1 MVSMDGLQM
10 SWSATVTLDGQAYSL
25 QVAHKVAYAL
35 AATLTILVGRTG
47 DHLELRI
54 SPAERSDEITESSA
68 QELVVRSLND
78 FALREHIQRETA
90 GLRELLAQAALKE
103 AGL

>member
-1 MVSMDGLQM
+1 M
-10 SWSATVTLDGQAYSL
+10 SWSVTVTLDGQVYSL

-35 AATLTILVGRTG
+35 APTVTILVCKTA
-47 DHLELRI
+47 DSLELRI
-54 SPAERSDEITESSA
+54 SPAEGSEELTESSA
-68 QELVVRSLND
+68 RELVVRSLND
-78 FALREHIQRETA
+78 FALREHMQRETA